1 MWDPITREY
10 NERFKTQFDR
20 AALQMK
26 VSRAKSKWIQWHEKD
41 DTILVEAARQVEQQY
56 YRQVHLK
63 FKELGGNPQAD
74 FNVGN
79 IEMR

>member
-1 MWDPITREY
+1 MPDTDKFLFELRAKYSDNKGKGMWDPITREY

-41 DTILVEAARQVEQQY
+41 VSLQ
-56 YRQVHLK
+56 
-63 FKELGGNPQAD
+63 G
-74 FNVGN
+74 
-79 IEMR
+79 